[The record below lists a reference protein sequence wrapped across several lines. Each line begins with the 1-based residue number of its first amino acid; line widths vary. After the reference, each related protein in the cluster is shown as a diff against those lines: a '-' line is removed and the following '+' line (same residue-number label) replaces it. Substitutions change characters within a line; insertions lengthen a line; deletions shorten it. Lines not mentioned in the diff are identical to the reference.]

1 MAFSQNK
8 VGNVNVY
15 PCLVRRGL
23 DGDIIGC
30 NRSSFD
36 RARGKYLSMFE
47 VQNGPFP
54 HQANLLRCG
63 MLG

>member
-1 MAFSQNK
+1 
-8 VGNVNVY
+8 VNVY